1 MSTLV
6 LVRHGQAKPF
16 EKDSDRLSAVGEQ
29 QAIALGE
36 FWKTRNIRFDEVYS
50 GTLRRHI
57 RTAELAGFSQFQAHP
72 EFNEY
77 DAAGIL
83 RAGNGHVEPDV
94 KDNRELQA
102 LFEAAMP
109 QWMAGTLES
118 PELETWQAFRERIQR
133 GFRGIVEAD
142 RPSRR
147 VVVFTS
153 AGPIGV
159 AVQTVVGAKEGM
171 AMEFNWRIRNCSLT
185 EFVFTRS
192 RISLDSFNATPHLQE
207 VTFR

>member
-6 LVRHGQAKPF
+6 LVRHAQAKPF
-16 EKDSDRLSAVGEQ
+16 EKDSDRLSAIGEQ

-36 FWKTRNIRFDEVYS
+36 FWKARNIRFDEVYS
-50 GTLRRHI
+50 GTLRRHT
-57 RTAELAGFSQFQAHP
+57 RTAELAGFAEFAPKP

-77 DAAGIL
+77 DATGIL
-83 RAGNGHVEPDV
+83 HAGNGHVEPDV
-94 KDNRELQA
+94 KDNRELQK

-109 QWMAGTLES
+109 QWIAGTLQS
-118 PELETWQAFRERIQR
+118 PGLETWQSFRERIQR
-133 GFRGIVEAD
+133 CLQSIVEED

-159 AVQTVVGAKEGM
+159 AVQTVVGAKEPM
-171 AMEFNWRIRNCSLT
+171 AMELNWRIRNCSLT
-185 EFVFTRS
+185 EFIFTHS
-192 RISLDSFNATPHLQE
+192 RISLDTFNATPHLEE

>member
-6 LVRHGQAKPF
+6 LVRHAQAKPF
-16 EKDSDRLSAVGEQ
+16 EKDSDRLSAIGEQ

-36 FWKTRNIRFDEVYS
+36 FWKARNIHFDEVYS
-50 GTLRRHI
+50 GTLRRHT
-57 RTAELAGFSQFQAHP
+57 RTAELAGFAEFAPKP

-77 DAAGIL
+77 DATGIL
-83 RAGNGHVEPDV
+83 RAGHVEPNV
-94 KDNRELQA
+94 KVNRELQN

-109 QWMAGTLES
+109 QWMAGTLQS
-118 PELETWQAFRERIQR
+118 PGLETWPAFRERVQR
-133 GFRGIVEAD
+133 GFRSIVEAD

-159 AVQTVVGAKEGM
+159 AVQTVVGAKEPM
-171 AMEFNWRIRNCSLT
+171 AMELNWRIRNCSLT
-185 EFVFTRS
+185 EFIFTRS
-192 RISLDSFNATPHLQE
+192 RISLDTFNATPHLEE

>member
-6 LVRHGQAKPF
+6 LVRHAQARVF
-16 EKDSDRLSAVGEQ
+16 EEDSDRLSSTGEQ

-36 FWKTRNIRFDEVYS
+36 FWRSRGIRFDEVYC
-50 GTLRRHI
+50 GTLRRHTH
-57 RTAELAGFSQFQAHP
+57 TAALAGFTQFESKS

-77 DAAGIL
+77 DAGGIV
-83 RAGNGHVEPDV
+83 RAGGHDGLAQ
-94 KDNRELQA
+94 DNRELQK
-102 LFEAAMP
+102 LFEGAMP
-109 QWMAGTLES
+109 RWIAGTLEA
-118 PELETWQAFRERIQR
+118 PDLETWHAFRERIQR
-133 GFRGIVEAD
+133 GFRSILEVD

-159 AVQTVVGAKEGM
+159 AVQTVVGAKEPM
-171 AMEFNWRIRNCSLT
+171 AIELNWRIRNCSLT
-185 EFVFTRS
+185 ELIFTRD
-192 RISLDSFNATPHLQE
+192 RVSLDSFNATPHLAE

>member
-16 EKDSDRLSAVGEQ
+16 EKDSDRLSAVGER
-29 QAIALGE
+29 QAMALGE
-36 FWKTRNIRFDEVYS
+36 FWKARNIGFDEVYS
-50 GTLRRHI
+50 GTLRRHT
-57 RTAELAGFSQFQAHP
+57 RTAELAGFSQFQAQA
-72 EFNEY
+72 EFDEY

-118 PELETWQAFRERIQR
+118 PGLETWQEFRERVRR

-159 AVQTVVGAKEGM
+159 AVQTVLGAKESM
-171 AMEFNWRIRNCSLT
+171 AMELNWRIRNCSLT

-192 RISLDSFNATPHLQE
+192 RISLDTFNATPHLLE

>member
-6 LVRHGQAKPF
+6 LVRHGQAMPF
-16 EKDSDRLSAVGEQ
+16 ERDSDRLSATGER

-36 FWKTRNIRFDEVYS
+36 FWRARNIRFDEVCS
-50 GTLRRHI
+50 GTLRRHTH
-57 RTAELAGFSQFQAHP
+57 TAELAGFGEFERRA

-77 DAAGIL
+77 DASGIL
-83 RAGNGHVEPDV
+83 GDDPV
-94 KDNRELQA
+94 KDNRELQR
-102 LFEAAMP
+102 LFEARIP
-109 QWMAGTLES
+109 LWIAGMLDA
-118 PELETWQAFRERIQR
+118 PGVETWKAFRERVER
-133 GFRGIVEAD
+133 GLRGILKAD

-159 AVQTVVGAKEGM
+159 AVQTVVGAAEPM
-171 AMEFNWRIRNCSLT
+171 ALELNWRIRNCSLT
-185 EFVFTRS
+185 EFIFARDRV
-192 RISLDSFNATPHLQE
+192 SLDSFNATPHLEE

>member
-6 LVRHGQAKPF
+6 LVRHAQATTF

-36 FWKTRNIRFDEVYS
+36 FWKARNVRFDEVYS
-50 GTLRRHI
+50 GTLKRHT
-57 RTAELAGFSQFQAHP
+57 RTAELAGFGQFESRP

-77 DAAGIL
+77 DANGIL
-83 RAGNGHVEPDV
+83 GAARRDV
-94 KDNRELQA
+94 KDNRELQK
-102 LFEAAMP
+102 LFDEMVP
-109 QWMAGTLES
+109 QWIAGTLPFS
-118 PELETWQAFRERIQR
+118 GVETWQAFRERVQR
-133 GFRGIVEAD
+133 GFRGIVEAE

-153 AGPIGV
+153 GGPIGV
-159 AVQTVVGAKEGM
+159 AVQTVVGAKEPM
-171 AMEFNWRIRNCSLT
+171 AMELNWRIRNCSLT
-185 EFVFTRS
+185 EFIFTRS
-192 RISLDSFNATPHLQE
+192 RVSLDTFNATPHLKE

>member
-6 LVRHGQAKPF
+6 LVRHAQAMPF
-16 EKDSDRLSAVGEQ
+16 EQDSDRLSAAGVQ

-36 FWKTRNIRFDEVYS
+36 FWRARAIGFDEVYS
-50 GTLRRHI
+50 GTLRRHTH
-57 RTAELAGFSQFQAHP
+57 TAELAGFPQYEARP

-77 DAAGIL
+77 DANGIV
-83 RAGNGHVEPDV
+83 RAGGHHGIA
-94 KDNRELQA
+94 KDNRELQK

-109 QWMAGTLES
+109 QWIAGTLQAQG
-118 PELETWQAFRERIQR
+118 LETWQAFRERVQR
-133 GFRGIVEAD
+133 GFRGILGAD

-147 VVVFTS
+147 VIVFTS

-159 AVQTVVGAKEGM
+159 AVQTVVGAKEAM
-171 AMEFNWRIRNCSLT
+171 ALELNWRIRNCTLT
-185 EFVFTRS
+185 EFIFTRD
-192 RISLDSFNATPHLQE
+192 RVSLDSFNATPHLAE